1 MSVVYDSVIEV
12 LSSFPPETNSAE
24 MEMVAAGLAPRL
36 NEKERAQL
44 LDMFKSIGGGDVTG
58 AVAEALGFPT
68 AAA

>member
-1 MSVVYDSVIEV
+1 
-12 LSSFPPETNSAE
+12 